1 MKIKKL
7 SALLIAGLLIF
18 LALPGAD
25 AYAINRQ
32 ATISAPETAYLG
44 QTFTVTLGFSPK
56 ADTLSCSFTI
66 EYDNNLIQYV
76 SASNVSGLT
85 NEVSIG
91 STSPMTAVFAYMGS
105 AKAADKIISIK
116 FKVIAKGSVTIK
128 ITKAS
133 DGVYD
138 PVENSISTG
147 ASRTI
152 TLSDPPPTTTT
163 APRTTTT
170 TTPKETQPRHPG
182 ETVIGK
188 RYDGVELSVPVSLP
202 EDEIIPNSYV
212 PAEIEWQG
220 KYLEGYRSET
230 LPYTLYWLTDRQGEN
245 RFYLYDTDIS
255 VFVPYLRTGW
265 SSRFYTFSV
274 IPGEMIPQGFELTTV
289 SVWEKDVPA
298 YKPVEGS
305 FVSKTVYDQ
314 LFHLSEPGL
323 EPEELSD
330 EAKLL
335 PGDLYLIAVRVNDAE
350 EKVLCLYDAVLDSL
364 IRSDLWLVPVSGS
377 FLDPAYQSPATD
389 PTDTEP
395 DLPSDTEPVE
405 TDPWG
410 TEDSA
415 GGLTVNLFG
424 VELPLYLVVGTGLVV
439 LLMLA
444 LAVWFFIRAK
454 RAADFEPGLTVADLD
469 GDDSP
474 LPEFD
479 EEVMPLVAQEEEELS
494 EDLGTETG
502 PQADPEDGWQELKE
516 TLFGREEKEDRRPDK
531 RPPGIRPS
539 IHRRAERDDPEDVD
553 EL

>member
-1 MKIKKL
+1 MVASVVVL
-7 SALLIAGLLIF
+7 FLFALLPTVKAF
-18 LALPGAD
+18 
-25 AYAINRQ
+25 AINRT
-32 ATISAPETAYLG
+32 ATISAPSEAYLG
-44 QTFTVTLGFSPK
+44 QTFTVTLGFSNRELTRGS
-56 ADTLSCSFTI
+56 DFRIS
-66 EYDNNLIQYV
+66 YDNNLIQMV
-76 SASNVSGLT
+76 SISNVSGLSSD
-85 NEVSIG
+85 VQHG
-91 STSPMTAVFAYMGS
+91 SQSPLSMTFIYMGD
-105 AKAADKIISIK
+105 AKSADKIFSLK
-116 FKVIAKGSVTIK
+116 FKVIAKGSVSIK
-128 ITKAS
+128 IEDAS
-133 DGVYD
+133 DGIIE
-138 PVENSISTG
+138 PENSISTG

-163 APRTTTT
+163 APKTTTT

-314 LFHLSEPGL
+314 LFHLSEPRL

-405 TDPWG
+405 TEPWG

>member
-1 MKIKKL
+1 MKIGKIL
-7 SALLIAGLLIF
+7 VASVVVLFLFALLPPLKAF
-18 LALPGAD
+18 
-25 AYAINRQ
+25 AINRT
-32 ATISAPETAYLG
+32 ATISAPSEAYLG
-44 QTFTVTLGFSPK
+44 QTFTVTLGFSNRELTRGS
-56 ADTLSCSFTI
+56 DFRIS
-66 EYDNNLIQYV
+66 YDNNLIQMV
-76 SASNVSGLT
+76 SISNVSGLSSD
-85 NEVSIG
+85 VQHG
-91 STSPMTAVFAYMGS
+91 SQSPLSMTFIYMGD
-105 AKAADKIISIK
+105 AKSADKIFSLK
-116 FKVIAKGSVTIK
+116 FKVIAKGSVSIK
-128 ITKAS
+128 IEDAS
-133 DGVYD
+133 DGIIE
-138 PVENSISTG
+138 PENSISTG

-152 TLSDPPPTTTT
+152 KLTDPPPTTTT
-163 APRTTTT
+163 APKTTTT
-170 TTPKETQPRHPG
+170 TTPRETQPRHPG

-188 RYDGVELSVPVSLP
+188 RYDGVDLSVSVSLP
-202 EDEIIPNSYV
+202 EDESIPNSYV
-212 PAEIEWQG
+212 PAEVEWG
-220 KYLEGYRSET
+220 DKYLEGYRSET
-230 LPYTLYWLTDRQGEN
+230 LPYTLYWLTDEAGEN
-245 RFYLYDTDIS
+245 GFYLYDTDTS

-274 IPGEMIPQGFELTTV
+274 IPGDIIPQGFELTTIN
-289 SVWEKDVPA
+289 VWEKDVPA

-314 LFHLSEPGL
+314 LFSLSEPGM
-323 EPEELSD
+323 EPEELSG

-377 FLDPAYQSPATD
+377 FLDPDYQSPVTEPA
-389 PTDTEP
+389 DTEP
-395 DLPSDTEPVE
+395 GLPSDTEPAE
-405 TDPWG
+405 TGPSG
-410 TEDSA
+410 TEDLA
-415 GGLTVNLFG
+415 GGLTVSLFG

-469 GDDSP
+469 EEDSP
-474 LPEFD
+474 LQDFD
-479 EEVMPLVAQEEEELS
+479 DEVMPLVMQEEEELS
-494 EDLGTETG
+494 ENPGAEAD
-502 PQADPEDGWQELKE
+502 PQADTEDGWQELKE

>member
-1 MKIKKL
+1 MVASVVVL
-7 SALLIAGLLIF
+7 FLFALLPTVKAF
-18 LALPGAD
+18 
-25 AYAINRQ
+25 AINRT
-32 ATISAPETAYLG
+32 ATISAPSEAYLG
-44 QTFTVTLGFSPK
+44 QTFTVTLGFSNRELTRGS
-56 ADTLSCSFTI
+56 DFRIS
-66 EYDNNLIQYV
+66 YDNNLIQMV
-76 SASNVSGLT
+76 SISNVSGLSSD
-85 NEVSIG
+85 VQHG
-91 STSPMTAVFAYMGS
+91 SQSPLSMTFIYMGD
-105 AKAADKIISIK
+105 AKSADKIFSLK
-116 FKVIAKGSVTIK
+116 FKVIAKGSVSIK
-128 ITKAS
+128 IEDAS
-133 DGVYD
+133 DGIIE
-138 PVENSISTG
+138 PENSISTG

-163 APRTTTT
+163 APKTTTT

-405 TDPWG
+405 TEPWG